1 MRWQHV
7 DILPFSMEVSIK
19 KEGWSGGGLR
29 QVKVIAGTG
38 EDPALKVSGK
48 TLIVSIGPGLPNTMS
63 NAINHTCFMTS
74 FIIFISCIAGPSLRL
89 EPDNETLQIA
99 RRVVTVVHSS
109 KGINNNNHLPRNQ
122 APARP
127 PHVQGRNS
135 GSTVGQLR
143 PTRNAPPAPINPAP
157 KVIFI
162 KSLINQLNFK
172 IMNFKKLKGYFFILH
187 TKHKFKFFQK

>member
-1 MRWQHV
+1 
-7 DILPFSMEVSIK
+7 MEVSIK

-63 NAINHTCFMTS
+63 NAINHTCFKTT